1 MQKWYAVLA
10 ILVLSLAEVQAE
22 IHAVNPIQSARTSPS
37 DCWGCCCNSSG
48 SLTMNPSAIGLNSC
62 TYQGGYCMGNARK
75 GAWIFQ
81 IPELDAGSEI
91 TYMRFSG
98 NRTGS
103 WGSGYVYYK
112 WVTSSDLNQTAI
124 SNAMSSA
131 DHWGP
136 VNWTGAGSYSFSVP
150 ETIYAADTGGYLIVA
165 AGFSS
170 TSTMNLTNTGDYRA
184 RLVFL
189 TELACPS
196 DFDSSGS
203 VDVTDVL
210 ALLSAYGSS
219 GSEYD
224 LDGDNY
230 VGVNDPLLML
240 DAFGECP

>member
-1 MQKWYAVLA
+1 M
-10 ILVLSLAEVQAE
+10 
-22 IHAVNPIQSARTSPS
+22 
-37 DCWGCCCNSSG
+37 
-48 SLTMNPSAIGLNSC
+48 
-62 TYQGGYCMGNARK
+62 
-75 GAWIFQ
+75 
-81 IPELDAGSEI
+81 
-91 TYMRFSG
+91 
-98 NRTGS
+98 
-103 WGSGYVYYK
+103 
-112 WVTSSDLNQTAI
+112 
-124 SNAMSSA
+124 
-131 DHWGP
+131 
-136 VNWTGAGSYSFSVP
+136 
-150 ETIYAADTGGYLIVA
+150 A

-230 VGVNDPLLML
+230 VGVNDLLLML

>member
-22 IHAVNPIQSARTSPS
+22 MHAVNPIQSARTSPS

-48 SLTMNPSAIGLNSC
+48 SLTMNPSTIGLNSC

-131 DHWGP
+131 DHWALSTGLVRGRTHSVFQKLSMRQIQAAISLWRP
-136 VNWTGAGSYSFSVP
+136 VS
-150 ETIYAADTGGYLIVA
+150 AAH
-165 AGFSS
+165 
-170 TSTMNLTNTGDYRA
+170 
-184 RLVFL
+184 
-189 TELACPS
+189 P
-196 DFDSSGS
+196 
-203 VDVTDVL
+203 
-210 ALLSAYGSS
+210 
-219 GSEYD
+219 
-224 LDGDNY
+224 
-230 VGVNDPLLML
+230 P
-240 DAFGECP
+240 